1 MLIYGL
7 SDHFDCIGSFRLVG
21 EQGMIPIET
30 CPEKVGEKFR
40 ELMVKRS
47 IFYALHSIARLDQE
61 EADQETQVRLYAL

>member
-1 MLIYGL
+1 
-7 SDHFDCIGSFRLVG
+7 
-21 EQGMIPIET
+21 MIPIET
-30 CPEKVGEKFR
+30 CPEKVGQKLR

>member
-1 MLIYGL
+1 VLIYGL
-7 SDHFDCIGSFRLVG
+7 TDHLDCIGSFQLVG
-21 EQGMIPIET
+21 QQGMIPIET
-30 CPEKVGEKFR
+30 CPEKVGQKLR